1 MHTCMKM
8 WFRGVIPSK
17 SLLNCIF
24 VQTHPA
30 EAYTLMSG
38 WHAII
43 GEGHSGVLRNLWMNR

>member
-30 EAYTLMSG
+30 GSVYSDERLACDYRGRPQSG
-38 WHAII
+38 AS
-43 GEGHSGVLRNLWMNR
+43 ES